1 MFAGRPIIG
10 LIGGIGA
17 GKSHV
22 ARLFEAAGCCRIAS
36 DEMVRAAYTHPDVK
50 RAVVERFGLEVLD
63 DGGRI
68 DRKKVADIVFRDP
81 SQRQWLEGLL
91 HPVANDARMQLM
103 EQAARDDR
111 VVAYIW
117 DSPLLIEAGLDELC
131 DAVVYV
137 DAPLKDRVRRVSERG
152 WDAAELARRENA
164 QMPLDKKRQR
174 ADHVLSN
181 LDSSPATAQDVSRLL
196 NQILGRS
203 AGSRECCSGV
213 CSSSPTGQCGC
224 A

>member
-10 LIGGIGA
+10 LIGGVGA

-50 RAVVERFGLEVLD
+50 REVVGRFGTEVLD
-63 DGGRI
+63 EGGRV
-68 DRKKVADIVFRDP
+68 DRKKVADIVFHEP
-81 SQRQWLEGLL
+81 AQRQWLEGLL
-91 HPVANDARMQLM
+91 HPVANRARVELM

-111 VVAYIW
+111 VIAYVW
-117 DSPLLIEAGLDELC
+117 DSPLLLEAGLDELC

-137 DAPLKDRVRRVSERG
+137 DAPLEDRLRRVAERG
-152 WDAAELARRENA
+152 WDAAELARRESA

-174 ADHVLSN
+174 ADHVLGNS
-181 LDSSPATAQDVSRLL
+181 DTSPATAQDVSRLL
-196 NQILGRS
+196 NQILGCC
-203 AGSRECCSGV
+203 AGEAGCCGGV
-213 CSSSPTGQCGC
+213 CSPSPAGPCGC